1 MAPIVFK
8 TVVETETEVIGFP
21 SAVTEHK
28 ISNRMLFDYI
38 AHCYNALDLDI
49 SDDEVEDITLF
60 AMTDDADLYIEHL
73 SAAYF
78 WPTVESREHADLH
91 KIYRADSQYSL
102 FAKKNAC

>member
-1 MAPIVFK
+1 MAPIAFK

-21 SAVTEHK
+21 AAVTEHK

-49 SDDEVEDITLF
+49 SDDEIEDIVLF
-60 AMTDDADLYIEHL
+60 AMTDNEDLYIEHL

-78 WPTVESREHADLH
+78 WPTVESREHADLRD
-91 KIYRADSQYSL
+91 KYRTNSQYEL
-102 FAKKNAC
+102 FC